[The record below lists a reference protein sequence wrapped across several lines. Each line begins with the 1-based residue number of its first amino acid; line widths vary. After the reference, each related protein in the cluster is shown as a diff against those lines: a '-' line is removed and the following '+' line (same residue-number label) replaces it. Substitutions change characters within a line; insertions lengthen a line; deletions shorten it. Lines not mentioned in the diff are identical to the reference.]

1 MYLSET
7 EEIIAIIICCC
18 IVIGFV
24 VKTIQDIKSTIA
36 EEKEKAAQQKADEE
50 KVKTLISY
58 LDAKNELIQTYLK
71 TKNKIDQN
79 SKEWIKSYFCHK
91 KAMDTTLKVHELLE
105 HIEHRIAQGDYKDSV
120 HKITLMT
127 TRDVIQKILV
137 EDFE

>member
-50 KVKTLISY
+50 KVKTLISLDKQQTHKY
-58 LDAKNELIQTYLK
+58 LIFVK
-71 TKNKIDQN
+71 TEQ
-79 SKEWIKSYFCHK
+79 
-91 KAMDTTLKVHELLE
+91 
-105 HIEHRIAQGDYKDSV
+105 
-120 HKITLMT
+120 
-127 TRDVIQKILV
+127 
-137 EDFE
+137 

>member
-7 EEIIAIIICCC
+7 EEIIAIIICCF

-36 EEKEKAAQQKADEE
+36 EEKEKAAQNKADEE

-79 SKEWIKSYFCHK
+79 SKE
-91 KAMDTTLKVHELLE
+91 
-105 HIEHRIAQGDYKDSV
+105 
-120 HKITLMT
+120 
-127 TRDVIQKILV
+127 
-137 EDFE
+137 

>member
-7 EEIIAIIICCC
+7 EEIIAIILCCC

-36 EEKEKAAQQKADEE
+36 EEKEKVAQQKADEE

-79 SKEWIKSYFCHK
+79 SKE
-91 KAMDTTLKVHELLE
+91 
-105 HIEHRIAQGDYKDSV
+105 
-120 HKITLMT
+120 
-127 TRDVIQKILV
+127 
-137 EDFE
+137 

>member
-24 VKTIQDIKSTIA
+24 VKTIQDIKSTIE
-36 EEKEKAAQQKADEE
+36 EEKEKAAQNKADEE

-79 SKEWIKSYFCHK
+79 SK
-91 KAMDTTLKVHELLE
+91 D
-105 HIEHRIAQGDYKDSV
+105 
-120 HKITLMT
+120 
-127 TRDVIQKILV
+127 
-137 EDFE
+137 

>member
-24 VKTIQDIKSTIA
+24 VKTIHDIKSTIA

-79 SKEWIKSYFCHK
+79 SKE
-91 KAMDTTLKVHELLE
+91 
-105 HIEHRIAQGDYKDSV
+105 
-120 HKITLMT
+120 
-127 TRDVIQKILV
+127 
-137 EDFE
+137 

>member
-7 EEIIAIIICCC
+7 EEIIVIILCCC

-36 EEKEKAAQQKADEE
+36 EEKEKVAQQKADEE

-79 SKEWIKSYFCHK
+79 SKE
-91 KAMDTTLKVHELLE
+91 
-105 HIEHRIAQGDYKDSV
+105 
-120 HKITLMT
+120 
-127 TRDVIQKILV
+127 
-137 EDFE
+137 